1 MVACFTRS
9 SQLSFR
15 AAISFFP
22 QGFLSHH
29 VQWTKRKT
37 DNLQSRW
44 LTECLKLVIRD
55 RLFSLR
61 KEKKQK
67 SENYWYRQRIVRIVQ
82 DTSIQHI

>member
-9 SQLSFR
+9 SLLSFR
-15 AAISFFP
+15 AATFSP
-22 QGFLSHH
+22 GFLSHH

-37 DNLQSRW
+37 DNPQSRW
-44 LTECLKLVIRD
+44 LTECVKLVISH
-55 RLFSLR
+55 RLFLEKR
-61 KEKKQK
+61 KIQK